1 MSEGA
6 AVEGTPLRHRLRLSW
21 FLARRH
27 LRGGRD
33 HSERRSRFLT
43 FITWIALGGVT
54 VGVTAL
60 IVVIGVMTGM
70 QTELRSRILGST
82 PHIMV
87 RQSGLSLRLQDW
99 SDVAERVGAV
109 DGVVATAPVAYTK
122 VAIVLREDYAEV
134 LNLFG
139 YSLDS
144 DAPPV
149 TATEDSLR
157 SGRLPLESAPGEL
170 PPIVLGSGLAT
181 RMGAFVGDTVRV
193 VALEN
198 LRVSPNGDIV
208 PVAEDWVV
216 AGVFATGMHLYDA
229 QNGYTAIAN
238 VQRLL
243 GMEEGTASWLGGRVA
258 DPWESADVAD
268 SVRSALGGWPYFVDP
283 WTETNR
289 QLFAALKLEKLAM
302 GVIVSLIV
310 LVASFNI
317 VITLV
322 MVVATRR
329 REIGILKAM
338 GLTRR
343 DTLVVFVLQ
352 GLWIGVVGTAAG
364 LALGQILAVLIERY
378 RLIPIPPEIYGLDR
392 LPVLISGRDIL
403 WITSVSLLIS
413 LLATIYPARQASRLE
428 PIAAIRR

>member
-1 MSEGA
+1 MSEGV
-6 AVEGTPLRHRLRLSW
+6 AVEGTSLRHRLRLSW
-21 FLARRH
+21 LLAHRY
-27 LRGGRD
+27 LRGGRAR
-33 HSERRSRFLT
+33 SGRRSRFLT

-70 QTELRSRILGST
+70 QTELRSKILGSN
-82 PHIMV
+82 PHFMV
-87 RQSGLSLRLQDW
+87 RQAGTSLRLEDW
-99 SDVAERVGAV
+99 RMVAEKTRAV
-109 DGVVATAPVAYTK
+109 EGVVATAPVAYTK
-122 VAIVLREDYAEV
+122 VAVVLREDYAEV
-134 LNLFG
+134 LDLFG
-139 YSLDS
+139 VQLDS

-157 SGRLPLESAPGEL
+157 SGRFPLRREPGEL
-170 PPIVLGSGLAT
+170 PRLVLGGDLAA
-181 RMGAFVGDTVRV
+181 RMGVFVGDTVRI

-198 LRVSPNGDIV
+198 LRVGPNGEIV
-208 PVAEDWVV
+208 PIAEDWVV
-216 AGVFATGMHLYDA
+216 TGVFSTGMYQYDMR
-229 QNGYTAIAN
+229 NGYASIHNAR
-238 VQRLL
+238 RLL
-243 GMEEGTASWLGGRVA
+243 GVEAGAASWLSGRVE
-258 DPWESADVAD
+258 DPWRAAEVAD
-268 SVRSALGGWPYFVDP
+268 SVRAALGGWPYFVDP

-289 QLFAALKLEKLAM
+289 PLFAALKLEKLAM

-317 VITLV
+317 VSTLV
-322 MVVATRR
+322 MLVANRM

-343 DTLVVFVLQ
+343 DTLLVFVLQ
-352 GLWIGVVGTAAG
+352 GLWIGVAGTFAG
-364 LALGQILAVLIERY
+364 LALGLALAVLIERY
-378 RLIPIPPEIYGLDR
+378 GLIPIPPDIYLVDR
-392 LPVLISGRDIL
+392 LPVLLSGWDIL